1 MTGALSGL
9 RSQFDIT
16 IYQKMQKG
24 TASFC
29 DALDGLFVV
38 DTHANVFLSFIRH

>member
-1 MTGALSGL
+1 MTGALPGL
-9 RSQFDIT
+9 RSQSGII

-24 TASFC
+24 TVPSC